1 MLVSLALCAVLLIGR
16 GEAQDDD
23 WIDPTDMLNYDAA
36 SGTMRKPYKVNKD
49 DSESKKVST
58 EAVAEV
64 NTVDV
69 SLCQRKLDSL
79 ILKLEDYERKDK
91 AKLYE
96 SNSIHVFKRYLNK
109 ILNEAGRI
117 GLPDDSSGDMHYDA
131 EIILT
136 KQTYNEI
143 NRFLNEEGWKSAA
156 LDDALSDILINF
168 RHHDYEAWKWKFEDT
183 FGIDPYTAFMV
194 LLCLVCIAVIVAT
207 ELWTRIGWLT
217 QLKRVM
223 FISFLI
229 SFGWNW
235 MYLYKIAFAQH
246 QAEVATMG
254 NFDNVCAEK
263 IHWSDSI
270 MEWLRSSWT
279 FQDDPCQKYYET
291 LLVNPILLVPPT
303 KALAVTFTNFV
314 TEPLKH
320 IGQGIG
326 EFIRALMKE
335 IPVLLQIPVLIII
348 AGAVL
353 IFCYGAGRSVTALRQ
368 LSYQDKQQ
376 PPPLPPWSGQQESIL
391 YPNGAKL
398 KGGYLMGGTGSI
410 SPGPYDRGDA
420 SVNRHQPTKDDHES
434 NIEVLQA
441 GDMLDDPTG
450 EHPKLTV
457 KSNSSSEE
465 HSEKEEE
472 KKKSEVH
479 LTGLHAKPS
488 DEATDKTEGKSTDQT
503 VDEGKTNELDRS
515 CHMEQPV
522 EGNRDETK
530 YNIHEDERM
539 KEDALHSTRLK
550 RKENSSCASEED
562 TKITES
568 LSFTEQNQRNTAS

>member
-1 MLVSLALCAVLLIGR
+1 MLVSLVLCAVLLIAR
-16 GEAQDDD
+16 SEAQDDE

-36 SGTMRKPYKVNKD
+36 SGTMRKPYKVNND

-69 SLCQRKLDSL
+69 SQCQRKLDSL
-79 ILKLEDYERKDK
+79 LLKLEDYERKDK

-117 GLPDDSSGDMHYDA
+117 GLPDDSSRDMHYDA

-156 LDDALSDILINF
+156 LDDAL
-168 RHHDYEAWKWKFEDT
+168 
-183 FGIDPYTAFMV
+183 M
-194 LLCLVCIAVIVAT
+194 CIAVIVAT

-254 NFDNVCAEK
+254 NFDKLCAEK

-270 MEWLRSSWT
+270 M
-279 FQDDPCQKYYET
+279 
-291 LLVNPILLVPPT
+291 
-303 KALAVTFTNFV
+303 
-314 TEPLKH
+314 EPLKH

-368 LSYQDKQQ
+368 ISYQDKQH
-376 PPPLPPWSGQQESIL
+376 PPPLPPWGGQESVL
-391 YPNGAKL
+391 YPQPNGAKH
-398 KGGYLMGGTGSI
+398 KGGYLMGDTGSI
-410 SPGPYDRGDA
+410 SRGPYDRGDA
-420 SVNRHQPTKDDHES
+420 SANRHQITKSEDDHKS
-434 NIEVLQA
+434 NIEDLRA

-457 KSNSSSEE
+457 K
-465 HSEKEEE
+465 
-472 KKKSEVH
+472 
-479 LTGLHAKPS
+479 TGLHAKS
-488 DEATDKTEGKSTDQT
+488 SSETTDKTEEKDTDQS
-503 VDEGKTNELDRS
+503 VGEGKTNELESS
-515 CHMEQPV
+515 CRTQEPV
-522 EGNRDETK
+522 EGNRNETK
-530 YNIHEDERM
+530 CNIHEARM
-539 KEDALHSTRLK
+539 KEETLHSTRFK
-550 RKENSSCASEED
+550 RKESSSCALEED

-568 LSFTEQNQRNTAS
+568 LSFTVS